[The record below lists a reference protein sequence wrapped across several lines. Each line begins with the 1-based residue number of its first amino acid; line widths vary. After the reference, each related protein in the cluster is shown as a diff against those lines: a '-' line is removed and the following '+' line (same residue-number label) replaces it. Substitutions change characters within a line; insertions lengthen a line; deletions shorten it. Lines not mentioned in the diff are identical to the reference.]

1 MVATMKSSLI
11 LRSTLAATRSR
22 RAARGFTMIEMV
34 VVVAIIMVMLGITF
48 ISLQPAL
55 KEAHA
60 TNAYDS
66 VLTQIR
72 NARAK
77 AVENRQ
83 QFIVCFGAT
92 KPTGAATPLGAPTAQ
107 SVQVYQWPAGAALS
121 AAIQI
126 TKVDLP
132 SDIQF
137 QTPAGLPA
145 TAPDGFGSGTVPLDF
160 DQNVAAAVKDQIMFL
175 PDGSA
180 RDTAGNLN
188 SGILYIAGATIDSTR
203 AITVWGASGRIRGW
217 RYVGPAT
224 GPAPWMQI

>member
-1 MVATMKSSLI
+1 MNRKP
-11 LRSTLAATRSR
+11 RQLAIARTPR
-22 RAARGFTMIEMV
+22 RADLGFSMIEMI
-34 VVVAIIMVMLGITF
+34 VVVAIIMIMLGMAF
-48 ISLQPAL
+48 ISLQPVL
-55 KEAHA
+55 KDAHA

-66 VLTQIR
+66 VLMQVR

-83 QFIVCFGAT
+83 QYIVCLGNT
-92 KPTGAATPLGAPTAQ
+92 TPTGATTPLGAPTAQ
-107 SVQVYQWPAGAALS
+107 TVSVYQWPAGAAQS

-132 SDIQF
+132 TDIQF
-137 QTPAGLPA
+137 QALAGLPA
-145 TAPDGFGSGTVPLDF
+145 AAPDGFGAGAVAIDF
-160 DQNVAAAVKDQIMFL
+160 DRGVTAPVKNQIMFL

-188 SGILYIAGATIDSTR
+188 SGILYIAGSDIASTR

-217 RYVGPAT
+217 RLTDTNPTAT
-224 GPAPWMQI
+224 NPWRQL

>member
-1 MVATMKSSLI
+1 MNFIDSDLRRTRVAK
-11 LRSTLAATRSR
+11 RSR
-22 RAARGFTMIEMV
+22 GFSMIEMV

-66 VLTQIR
+66 VLMQIR

-83 QFIVCFGAT
+83 QYIVCFGAT
-92 KPTGAATPLGAPTAQ
+92 TPAGAATPLGAPTAQ
-107 SVQVYQWPAGAALS
+107 SVQVFQWPAGAALS

-132 SDIQF
+132 ADIQF
-137 QTPAGLPA
+137 QALGGLPA
-145 TAPDGFGSGTVPLDF
+145 AAPDGFGSGAVAIDF
-160 DQNVAAAVKDQIMFL
+160 DRGVAAPITNQIMFL

-188 SGILYIAGATIDSTR
+188 SGILYIAGVRHLQHPRHHGLGSQRQNSRLALS
-203 AITVWGASGRIRGW
+203 
-217 RYVGPAT
+217 
-224 GPAPWMQI
+224 

>member
-1 MVATMKSSLI
+1 MKLI
-11 LRSTLAATRSR
+11 HCHSGNARASR
-22 RAARGFTMIEMV
+22 DAERGFSMMEMI

-60 TNAYDS
+60 TNGYDG
-66 VLTQIR
+66 VLMQIR

-83 QFIVCFGAT
+83 QFIVCFGVAT
-92 KPTGAATPLGAPTAQ
+92 PSGATTPLGAPTAQ
-107 SVQVYQWPAGAALS
+107 SVSLFQWPAGTSLS
-121 AAIQI
+121 AAIQVGKI
-126 TKVDLP
+126 DLP

-137 QTPAGLPA
+137 QALTGLPA
-145 TAPDGFGSGTVPLDF
+145 AAPDGFGSGAVAIDF
-160 DQNVAAAVKDQIMFL
+160 DRGVTAAVPNQIMFL

-188 SGILYIAGATIDSTR
+188 SGIIYIAGPDLSSTR

-217 RYVGPAT
+217 RLTDTNPT
-224 GPAPWMQI
+224 STAPWRQL

>member
-1 MVATMKSSLI
+1 MKLNHCHSGN
-11 LRSTLAATRSR
+11 A
-22 RAARGFTMIEMV
+22 RAAHRDDRGFSMMEMI

-55 KEAHA
+55 KDAHA

-66 VLTQIR
+66 VLMQIR

-83 QFIVCFGAT
+83 QYIVCFGASI
-92 KPTGAATPLGAPTAQ
+92 PAGAATPLGGPTAQ
-107 SVQVYQWPAGAALS
+107 SIQIFQWPAGAALS
-121 AAIQI
+121 TSIQI
-126 TKVDLP
+126 SKVDLP

-137 QTPAGLPA
+137 QALSGLPSSG
-145 TAPDGFGSGTVPLDF
+145 PDGFGSGTVALDF
-160 DQNVAAAVKDQIMFL
+160 DQNVTAAIKNQIMFM

-188 SGILYIAGATIDSTR
+188 SGILYLAGATLDSTR

-217 RYVGPAT
+217 RFTGPA
-224 GPAPWMQI
+224 PAPWMQL

>member
-1 MVATMKSSLI
+1 
-11 LRSTLAATRSR
+11 
-22 RAARGFTMIEMV
+22 MIEMV
-34 VVVAIIMVMLGITF
+34 VVLAIVMIMIGMTF

-66 VLTQIR
+66 VLMQIR

-83 QFIVCFGAT
+83 QYIVCFGAT
-92 KPTGAATPLGAPTAQ
+92 TPAGAATPLGAPTAQ
-107 SVQVYQWPAGAALS
+107 TVSVYQWPAGAPLS

-126 TKVDLP
+126 TRADLP
-132 SDIQF
+132 TDIQF
-137 QTPAGLPA
+137 QALSGLPA
-145 TAPDGFGSGTVPLDF
+145 AAPDNFGTGAVAIDF
-160 DQNVAAAVKDQIMFL
+160 DRGVAAPITDQIMFL

-180 RDTAGNLN
+180 RDTLGNLN
-188 SGILYIAGATIDSTR
+188 SGILYVAGVDISSTR

-217 RYVGPAT
+217 RLVDTTAGA
-224 GPAPWMQI
+224 PAPWMQI